1 MNLVSRLAI
10 GVGALVLG
18 AQLAHAEEITIAT
31 VNNDDMIVMKALST
45 EWEKATGNTLNW
57 VVLEENVLRERVT
70 NDIAMKSGQ
79 LDIITI
85 GALETPIWG
94 KQGWL
99 LPLDDFGA
107 DYDYDDIFESVRNGL
122 SVDGTLYAAPFYA
135 ESTFTMYRTDLF
147 EAAGLTMP
155 AQPTWDQIAEFAAKL
170 TDTSKGQYG
179 VCLRGKPGWGENM
192 ALITL
197 MANVWGGTWFDMAW
211 QPQLTSE
218 PWKQAVTFYVDLLT
232 KYGPPGAT
240 SNGFN
245 ENQALFGGG
254 RCAIWVDAT
263 SAAGR
268 LYDAKTSKVA
278 GLIGYAKAPGEVTD
292 IGAGWFWAWALAIPA
307 TTTKAEAA
315 KSFVEWAT
323 SKAYVKLVAE
333 TGGVVTSPPGTR
345 ASTYTEEYKR
355 AAPFAE
361 ATLNS
366 ILTADPSKPTRDPV
380 PYTGI
385 SFVIIPEYQS
395 IGTQTGQMIAA
406 ALAGQTSVDD
416 ALQSAQDAATRVMKQ
431 SGYID

>member
-1 MNLVSRLAI
+1 MNTVSRLGI
-10 GVGALVLG
+10 GVGAFMLG
-18 AQLAHAEEITIAT
+18 AQFAQAEEITIAT
-31 VNNDDMIVMKALST
+31 VNNDDMIVMKALSP

-70 NDIAMKSGQ
+70 NDITMKSGQ
-79 LDIITI
+79 LDIVTI

-99 LPLDDFGA
+99 LPLDDFGD
-107 DYDYDDIFESVRNGL
+107 DYDYDDIFASVRNGL
-122 SVDGTLYAAPFYA
+122 SVDGHLYAAPFYA

-147 EAAGLTMP
+147 EQAGLTMP

-170 TDTSKGQYG
+170 TDKSKGQYG
-179 VCLRGKPGWGENM
+179 ICLRGKPGWGENM

-197 MANVWGGTWFDMAW
+197 MANVWGGTWFDMEW

-218 PWKQAVTFYVDLLT
+218 PWKQAVNFYVDLMT

-245 ENQALFGGG
+245 ENQTLFGSG
-254 RCAIWVDAT
+254 RCAMWVDAT

-268 LYDAKTSKVA
+268 LYDAETSKVA
-278 GLIGYAKAPGEVTD
+278 GVIGYAKAPGEVTD
-292 IGAGWFWAWALAIPA
+292 IGAGWFWAWALAIPS

-315 KSFVEWAT
+315 KSFVKWAT
-323 SKAYVKLVAE
+323 SKEYVKLVADK
-333 TGGVVTSPPGTR
+333 GGVVTSPPGTR
-345 ASTYTEEYKR
+345 ASTYTDEYKN

-361 ATLNS
+361 ATVNS

-395 IGTQTGQMIAA
+395 IGTQTGQLIAA

-431 SGYID
+431 SGYIH